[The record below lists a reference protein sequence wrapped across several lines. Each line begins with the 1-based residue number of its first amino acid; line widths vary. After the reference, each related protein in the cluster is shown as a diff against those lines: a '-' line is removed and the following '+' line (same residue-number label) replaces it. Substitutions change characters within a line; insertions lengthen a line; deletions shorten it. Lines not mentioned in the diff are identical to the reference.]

1 MSGVGTDRV
10 IEWFGSL
17 DRTPFPFQFEVWE
30 RFAKGESGLIH
41 SATGSGKTLAGF
53 LGPVLQWLDRN
64 PGHASPV
71 APVKRSET
79 EPLTVLWIT
88 PLRALSADSLD
99 SLMFPIEGLGLPWSA
114 ELRTGDSTSSER
126 TKQRDRLPT
135 VLVTTPESLTGLLAA
150 GDSKRWQSLKLI
162 VVDEWHELLGSKRGV
177 QTELALARLRAWV
190 PDVSTWGISATLG
203 NLDVALET
211 LMGCGRAGTV
221 VSGVQEK
228 QVVIDSLLPE
238 TVEKFPWAGH
248 FGTQM
253 IPRVIEAIEES
264 QSCLVF
270 TNTRAMSEIW
280 YQEIL
285 SLRPDWVGTV
295 GLHHGSLDR
304 GERDSVEKGL
314 KDGSLR
320 AVVCTSSLDLG
331 VDFSPVDRVVQLG
344 SPKGVARL
352 LQRAGRS
359 GHRPGES
366 SRVTC
371 VPTHALEMVDIAS
384 ARAAA
389 LAGKI
394 EGREPVTGSL
404 DVLAQHVVTTALSG
418 EYTPSELLA
427 EVRST
432 SAFRQLQDDEWH
444 WTLDFCMFGGQSLK
458 AYEGFKRVEI
468 EGGKLRVT
476 DEHVAIR
483 HRLSIGTITSD
494 AAISIAWMSGGK
506 LGTVEE
512 GFVARLK
519 PGDRFTFAG
528 KALEFVRVKDM
539 TAYVKKASRPDGLVP
554 RWAGGRLPL
563 SNELAHSIRR
573 TLDDAR
579 NGVFEHPEMLR
590 VAPLLEVQA
599 RISAIP
605 AQDEVL
611 AEVIVDDEGHHLFL
625 FPIEGRLVH
634 EGLAALLAYRL
645 SQRSPQTFT
654 VACNDYG
661 LELLSDRPIDLTPLH
676 DRSLFTNKNLV
687 EDILES
693 LNSTEMAKRQFREIA
708 RIAGL
713 IFQGFPGMGKS
724 SKQMQ
729 MSSGLLYDVFKRF
742 EPSNRLLMQATQE
755 VLDRQLEHSRLGKTL
770 EALKTKSWVI
780 TEPPR
785 PTPFSLPIMVDRLR
799 ETVSSESL
807 ADRVDRIVAEIRA
820 Q

>member
-1 MSGVGTDRV
+1 MNR
-10 IEWFGSL
+10 WFKSL
-17 DRTPFPFQFEVWE
+17 GRSPFPFQYEVWE
-30 RFAKGESGLIH
+30 RFANGESGLIH

-53 LGPVLQWLDRN
+53 LGPVVQWLEEHPDHQPN
-64 PGHASPV
+64 TS
-71 APVKRSET
+71 PVKRVESV
-79 EPLTVLWIT
+79 PVTVLWIT
-88 PLRALSADSLD
+88 PLRALSADSLE
-99 SLMFPIEGLGLPWSA
+99 SLIFPIEGLGLPWSA

-135 VLVTTPESLTGLLAA
+135 VLVTTPESLTGLLAS
-150 GDSKRWQSLKLI
+150 GNPKRWSTLKLI

-177 QTELALARLRAWV
+177 QTELALAKLRAWV
-190 PDVSTWGISATLG
+190 PSVTTWGVSATLG
-203 NLDVALET
+203 NLNVALET
-211 LMGCGRAGTV
+211 LMGVGRQGVV

-228 QVVIDSLLPE
+228 EVVIDSLLPE
-238 TVEKFPWAGH
+238 NVEKFPWAGH

-253 IPRVIEAIEES
+253 IPKVIEAIDES

-280 YQEIL
+280 FQEIL
-285 SLRPDWVGTV
+285 SLRSDWVGKI

-304 GERDSVEKGL
+304 AERDEVEKGL
-314 KDGSLR
+314 KLGSLR

-331 VDFSPVDRVVQLG
+331 VDFSPVDRVIQLG

-384 ARAAA
+384 ARSAA

-404 DVLAQHVVTTALSG
+404 DVLAQHVVTSSLSG
-418 EYTPSELLA
+418 EYAPQDLLA
-427 EVRST
+427 EVRT
-432 SAFRQLQDDEWH
+432 TTAFRHLQDEEWQ
-444 WTLDFCMFGGQSLK
+444 WTLDFCMFGGNSLR

-468 EGGKLRVT
+468 HEGKLKVT
-476 DEHVAIR
+476 DEHVARR

-494 AAISIAWMSGGK
+494 AAIAIAWMSGGK

-512 GFVARLK
+512 GFIARLK
-519 PGDRFTFAG
+519 QGDRFTFAG

-539 TAYVKKASRPDGLVP
+539 TAYVKKASKPDGLVP

-563 SNELAHSIRR
+563 SSELASSIRV

-579 NGVFEHPEMLR
+579 NGVFDYPEMVR

-599 RISAIP
+599 KISAIP
-605 AQDEVL
+605 AQDETL
-611 AEVIVDDEGHHLFL
+611 AEVIADDEGFHLFI

-645 SQRSPQTFT
+645 SQESPQTFT

-661 LELLSDRPIDLTPLH
+661 LELLSDRPIDLASLH
-676 DRSLFTNKNLV
+676 NRSLFSNKNLV

-742 EPSNRLLMQATQE
+742 EPSNRLLLQATQE
-755 VLDRQLEHSRLGKTL
+755 VLDKQLEHSRLGKTL
-770 EALKTKSWVI
+770 EALRTSKWVI
-780 TEPPR
+780 AEPSR

>member
-1 MSGVGTDRV
+1 MGGIGLQKVN
-10 IEWFGSL
+10 EWFDSL
-17 DRTPFPFQFEVWE
+17 GRSPFPFQYEVWD

-53 LGPVLQWLDRN
+53 LGPVVRWLEEHPDHQ
-64 PGHASPV
+64 PTSG
-71 APVKRSET
+71 PVKRAESDPVT
-79 EPLTVLWIT
+79 ILWVT
-88 PLRALSADSLD
+88 PLRALSADSLE
-99 SLMFPIEGLGLPWSA
+99 SLLFPIEGLGLPWSA
-114 ELRTGDSTSSER
+114 ELRTGDSSSSER

-135 VLVTTPESLTGLLAA
+135 VLVTTPESLTGLLAS
-150 GDSKRWQSLKLI
+150 GDPKRWSTLRLI

-190 PDVSTWGISATLG
+190 PTVSTWGVSATLG
-203 NLDVALET
+203 NLQVALDT
-211 LMGCGRAGTV
+211 LMGVGRSGVV

-228 QVVIDSLLPE
+228 EVVIESLLPE
-238 TVEKFPWAGH
+238 NVEKFPWAGH

-253 IPRVIEAIEES
+253 IPKVIEAIDES
-264 QSCLVF
+264 NSCLVF

-280 YQEIL
+280 FQEIL
-285 SLRPDWVGTV
+285 SLRPDWVGKI

-304 GERDSVEKGL
+304 AERDEVEKGL
-314 KDGSLR
+314 KLGALR

-331 VDFSPVDRVVQLG
+331 VDFSPVDRVIQLG

-384 ARAAA
+384 ARSAA

-394 EGREPVTGSL
+394 EGREPVMGSL
-404 DVLAQHVVTTALSG
+404 DVLAQHVVTSSLSG
-418 EYTPSELLA
+418 EYTPEDLLA
-427 EVRST
+427 EVRT
-432 SAFRQLQDDEWH
+432 TAAYRQLQDEEWQ
-444 WTLDFCMFGGQSLK
+444 WTLDFCMFGGNSLR

-468 EGGKLRVT
+468 QEGKLKVT
-476 DEHVAIR
+476 DEHVARR

-494 AAISIAWMSGGK
+494 AAIAIAWMSGGK

-519 PGDRFTFAG
+519 QGDRFTFAG

-539 TAYVKKASRPDGLVP
+539 TAYVKKASKPDGLVP

-563 SNELAHSIRR
+563 SSELASSIRV

-579 NGVFEHPEMLR
+579 NGVFDHPEMVR

-599 RISAIP
+599 KISAIP
-605 AQDEVL
+605 AHDETL
-611 AEVIVDDEGHHLFL
+611 AEVISDDEGFHLFI

-645 SQRSPQTFT
+645 SQESPQTFT

-661 LELLSDRPIDLTPLH
+661 LELLSDRPIDLASLH
-676 DRSLFTNKNLV
+676 NRTLFSNKNLV

-742 EPSNRLLMQATQE
+742 EPSNRLLLQATQE
-755 VLDRQLEHSRLGKTL
+755 VLDKQLEHSRLGKTL
-770 EALKTKSWVI
+770 EALRTSKWVI
-780 TEPPR
+780 AEPSR

>member
-1 MSGVGTDRV
+1 MSSPGRDRIV
-10 IEWFGSL
+10 EWFASL
-17 DRTPFPFQFEVWE
+17 GREPFEFQLEVWE
-30 RFAKGESGLIH
+30 RFARRESGLIH

-53 LGPVLQWLDRN
+53 LGPVVQWLDQN
-64 PGHASPV
+64 PDHLPQSGV
-71 APVKRSET
+71 LKRSET
-79 EPLTVLWIT
+79 EPITVLWVT
-88 PLRALSADSLD
+88 PLRALSADSLE
-99 SLMFPIEGLGLPWSA
+99 SLNYPIEGLGLPWSA
-114 ELRTGDSTSSER
+114 ELRTGDSSSAER

-150 GDSKRWQSLKLI
+150 GNPKRWQSLKLI

-190 PDVSTWGISATLG
+190 PEVSTWGISATLG
-203 NLDVALET
+203 NIDIALET
-211 LMGCGRAGTV
+211 LMGVGRTGKV

-228 QVVIDSLLPE
+228 EVVIDSLLPE
-238 TVEKFPWAGH
+238 SVEKFPWAGH

-253 IPRVIEAIEES
+253 IPQVVEAIEES

-285 SLRPDWVGTV
+285 SLRPDWVGKI

-304 GERDSVEKGL
+304 SERDEVEKGL
-314 KDGSLR
+314 KEGTLR

-331 VDFSPVDRVVQLG
+331 VDFSPVDRVIQLG

-389 LAGKI
+389 MAGKI

-404 DVLAQHVVTTALSG
+404 DVLAQHVVTTAISG
-418 EYTPSELLA
+418 EYTPDELLA

-432 SAFRQLQDDEWH
+432 TAFRHLQDEEWQ
-444 WTLDFCMFGGQSLK
+444 WTLEFCMFGGQSLK
-458 AYEGFKRVEI
+458 AYDGFRRVEI
-468 EGGKLRVT
+468 EDGKLKVT
-476 DEHVAIR
+476 DEHVARR

-506 LGTVEE
+506 LGTVEA

-539 TAYVKKASRPDGLVP
+539 TAYVKKASKPDGLVP

-563 SNELAHSIRR
+563 SNELAHSIRE

-579 NGVFEHPEMLR
+579 NGVFDHPETRR

-605 AQDEVL
+605 ADDEIL
-611 AEVIVDDEGHHLFL
+611 AEVIADDEGHHLFL

-645 SQRSPQTFT
+645 SQQAPQTFT

-661 LELLSDRPIDLTPLH
+661 LELLSDRPIDLGSLK
-676 DRSLFTNKNLV
+676 DRSLLSSKNLV

-742 EPSNRLLMQATQE
+742 EPSNRLLLQATQE
-755 VLDRQLEHSRLGKTL
+755 VLDRQLEHSRLGRTL
-770 EALKTKSWVI
+770 EALSKKNWVI
-780 TEPPR
+780 TEPSR

-807 ADRVDRIVAEIRA
+807 ADRVDRIVAEIRS

>member
-1 MSGVGTDRV
+1 MSGNGTQRV
-10 IEWFGSL
+10 TEWFESL
-17 DRTPFPFQFEVWE
+17 GRSPFPFQYEVWE
-30 RFAKGESGLIH
+30 RYAKGESGLIH

-53 LGPVLQWLDRN
+53 LGPVVEWLDER
-64 PGHASPV
+64 PEHLPSEGPL
-71 APVKRSET
+71 KRSET
-79 EPLTVLWIT
+79 DPLTVLWVT

-99 SLMFPIEGLGLPWSA
+99 SLLFPIQGLGLPWSA
-114 ELRTGDSTSSER
+114 ELRTGDSSSSER

-135 VLVTTPESLTGLLAA
+135 VLVTTPESLTGLLAN
-150 GDSKRWQSLKLI
+150 GDSKRWSTLKLI

-177 QTELALARLRAWV
+177 QTELALARLRSWV
-190 PDVSTWGISATLG
+190 PSVRTWGVSATLG
-203 NLDVALET
+203 NLRVALDT
-211 LMGCGRAGTV
+211 LMGVGNAGHI

-228 QVVIDSLLPE
+228 EVVIDSLLPE
-238 TVEKFPWAGH
+238 NVEKFPWAGH

-264 QSCLVF
+264 KSCLVF

-280 YQEIL
+280 FQEIL
-285 SLRPDWVGTV
+285 SLRPEWVGTI

-304 GERDSVEKGL
+304 AERDLVEKGL
-314 KDGSLR
+314 KEGLLR

-331 VDFSPVDRVVQLG
+331 VDFSSVDRVIQLG

-389 LAGKI
+389 MAGKI

-404 DVLAQHVVTTALSG
+404 DVLAQHVVTTSLSG
-418 EYTPSELLA
+418 EYTPDQLLR
-427 EVRST
+427 EVRMT
-432 SAFRQLQDDEWH
+432 TAFRQLQDDEWQ
-444 WTLDFCMFGGQSLK
+444 WTLDFCMFGGQSLR
-458 AYEGFKRVEI
+458 AYEGFKRVEVKD
-468 EGGKLRVT
+468 GFLHVT
-476 DEHVAIR
+476 DEHVARR

-494 AAISIAWMSGGK
+494 AAIAIAWMSGGK
-506 LGTVEE
+506 LGSVEE

-519 PGDRFTFAG
+519 QGDRFTFAG

-539 TAYVKKASRPDGLVP
+539 TAYVKKASKPDGLVP

-563 SNELAHSIRR
+563 SNELAHSIRE

-579 NGVFEHPEMLR
+579 NGVFEHPEMR
-590 VAPLLEVQA
+590 TVAPLLEVQA

-605 AQDEVL
+605 AQDETL
-611 AEVIVDDEGHHLFL
+611 AELVVDDEGHHLFL

-661 LELLSDRPIDLTPLH
+661 LELLSDRPIDLSSLE
-676 DRSLFTNKNLV
+676 DRSLFTSKNLV

-742 EPSNRLLMQATQE
+742 EPSNRLLLQATQE
-755 VLDRQLEHSRLGKTL
+755 VLDKQLEHSRLGKTL
-770 EALKTKSWVI
+770 EALRISKWVI
-780 TEPPR
+780 TEPQR

-807 ADRVDRIVAEIRA
+807 ADRVQRIVAEIRA